1 MSVEFAEKTTHEKT
15 THKVRVSA
23 SAGVVY
29 ALFADAVNWPLYFS
43 PSVHVER
50 LEFDGERERL
60 RTWCFLDGEL
70 KSWTS
75 WRRLDPVKRRVE
87 FRQELP
93 APPLSALG
101 GIVTVRSD
109 GPDSCELELV
119 YDFSV
124 VDGLPADVAWA
135 ERAAEG
141 HTRSQ
146 LSGLKAIA
154 ERWARLDELIL
165 TFEESVHVNGP
176 AELVYDFL
184 YRAADW
190 PEMVPHVTRVDLTED
205 EPGVQRMSMET
216 LTEYGTQ
223 AADSVRI
230 CFPHAE
236 RIIHKQVT
244 TPALIQAHTGEWS
257 VVPDERGVT
266 VIAQHTVVLREEDIA
281 TELGEH
287 ATLDHAR
294 RRVREAIGRNSRV
307 LLAHAKQ
314 HAETAVRML

>member
-1 MSVEFAEKTTHEKT
+1 MSVEVAEKT
-15 THKVRVSA
+15 THKVHVSA
-23 SAGVVY
+23 PAGVVY

-60 RTWCFLDGEL
+60 RTWCFMDGQL

-75 WRRLDPVKRRVE
+75 WRHLDPVNRRVE

-93 APPLSALG
+93 ASPLSSLG
-101 GIVTVRSD
+101 GIVNVRPE
-109 GPDSCELELV
+109 GPNSSELELL

-124 VDGLPADVAWA
+124 VDDLPADLAWA
-135 ERAAEG
+135 ERAADG
-141 HTRSQ
+141 HSRSQ
-146 LSGLKAIA
+146 LAGLKAVA
-154 ERWARLDELIL
+154 ERWERLDELVL

-184 YRAADW
+184 YRAGDW
-190 PEMVPHVTRVDLTED
+190 PDMVPHVTRVDLTED

-216 LTEYGTQ
+216 LTEYGTHTT
-223 AADSVRI
+223 DSVRI

-236 RIIHKQVT
+236 RIIHKQT
-244 TPALIQAHTGEWS
+244 TPPALLRAHTGEWS
-257 VVPDERGVT
+257 VVPEERGVT
-266 VIAQHTVVLREEDIA
+266 VIAQHTVVLREENIA
-281 TELGEH
+281 AELGEQ
-287 ATLDHAR
+287 ASVEHAR
-294 RRVREAIGRNSRV
+294 RHVREAIGRNSRV

>member
-1 MSVEFAEKTTHEKT
+1 MSVALADKTTY
-15 THKVRVSA
+15 KVRVA
-23 SAGVVY
+23 APAGVVY

-50 LEFDGERERL
+50 LEFDGERERV
-60 RTWCFLDGEL
+60 RTWCFMDGQL

-75 WRRLDPVKRRVE
+75 WRHLDPVNRRVE

-93 APPLSALG
+93 APPLSSLSG
-101 GIVTVRSD
+101 VVHVRPD
-109 GPDSCELELV
+109 GPHDSELELL
-119 YDFSV
+119 YDFTV
-124 VDGLPADVAWA
+124 VDDRPADMAWA

-141 HTRSQ
+141 YTRSQ
-146 LSGLKAIA
+146 LTGVKAVA

-165 TFEESVHVNGP
+165 TFEESVRVNGP

-205 EPGVQRMSMET
+205 EPGVQHMTLET
-216 LTEYGTQ
+216 LTEYGTHTTG
-223 AADSVRI
+223 SVRI

-236 RIIHKQVT
+236 RIIHKQTT
-244 TPALIQAHTGEWS
+244 TPALVEAHTGEWS
-257 VVPDERGVT
+257 VVPEERGVT
-266 VIAQHTVVLREEDIA
+266 VIAQHTVVLREEDITA
-281 TELGEH
+281 ELGEH
-287 ATLDHAR
+287 AGLDQAR
-294 RRVREAIGRNSRV
+294 RHVRESIGRNSRV